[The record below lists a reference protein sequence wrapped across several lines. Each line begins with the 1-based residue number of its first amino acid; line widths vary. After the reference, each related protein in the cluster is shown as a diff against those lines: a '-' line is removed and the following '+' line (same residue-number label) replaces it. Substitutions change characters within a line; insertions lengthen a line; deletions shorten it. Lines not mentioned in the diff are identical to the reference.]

1 MPVFFLPFPVGQGRG
16 RRSGGGL
23 RPAAWGSTVLRE
35 EGEKEEGSE
44 RRRCP
49 AVARPEMDR
58 GGLATAA
65 GDGDRGGA
73 TVELGG
79 GPELGKKGKGGEGI
93 QLRPLPWP

>member
-1 MPVFFLPFPVGQGRG
+1 MPFFPPLPLAGKQ
-16 RRSGGGL
+16 RSGAGSPAVALAGGQ
-23 RPAAWGSTVLRE
+23 E
-35 EGEKEEGSE
+35 EGKKEEGSE
-44 RRRCP
+44 RRRSP

-79 GPELGKKGKGGEGI
+79 GPELGKKG
-93 QLRPLPWP
+93 